1 MKDNVAVY
9 VRLRSEQHE
18 WLLWHCFQTRL
29 SQAEVIRRALD
40 LYRVQE
46 EEKMMDIVIIEAGL
60 DYMDQLEVIKNAAE
74 TVSEAIKIVEAK
86 GYSVIPNEHG
96 GQNEVADDGTQ
107 DYVAITV
114 YPEDYKSF
122 SEEEAEEAIERGDTI
137 YLVQVAK
144 GTEDFYDETSEPRTL
159 LRTPSKEYALAFYKT
174 LPEVVELDEPE
185 TDLDGNQKFE
195 SPVVVET
202 CAYGSTLIRG

>member
-86 GYSVIPNEHG
+86 GYSVIPNEQG
-96 GQNEVADDGTQ
+96 GCNE
-107 DYVAITV
+107 YVSV
-114 YPEDYKSF
+114 SGGEDYI
-122 SEEEAEEAIERGDTI
+122 AVT
-137 YLVQVAK
+137 VA
-144 GTEDFYDETSEPRTL
+144 RT
-159 LRTPSKEYALAFYKT
+159 
-174 LPEVVELDEPE
+174 
-185 TDLDGNQKFE
+185 
-195 SPVVVET
+195 
-202 CAYGSTLIRG
+202 